1 MWLDN
6 YANVIKVLWN
16 KKIIERKLSKKK
28 IGVKMW
34 YSIYCIKL
42 TILYFFISKYILNLI
57 YIDKL

>member
-16 KKIIERKLSKKK
+16 KKIIERKLNKKK

-34 YSIYCIKL
+34 YSIYYIKL
-42 TILYFFISKYILNLI
+42 TILYFFISKYILNLV